1 MATQEEIEKLKM
13 NWLADPEWDIETT
26 EGFEEHAE
34 ELLKFRKQAEAEA
47 EAKHQANVE
56 KHADFVRVQTGV
68 LNADIV
74 SALHTWND
82 IENEVGAQ
90 DRYIGQSSGTVEQVN
105 AELMQAQVRATLLLA
120 AQVKRVA
127 DAIEA
132 QNDNEQVDFMTR
144 LYKVD

>member
-1 MATQEEIEKLKM
+1 MKTRIEIDKLKEQ
-13 NWLADPEWDIETT
+13 WKKDPDWDIECT
-26 EGFEEHAE
+26 EGFEDHVE
-34 ELLKFRKQAEAEA
+34 ELLSYRKEVEAEL
-47 EAKHQANVE
+47 EAKHQAKAE
-56 KHADFVRVQTGV
+56 KRADYVRVQTGV

-90 DRYIGQSSGTVEQVN
+90 DRYIGRFVNVEDQVI
-105 AELMQAQVRATLLLA
+105 AELKQAQVRAMLLLA

-132 QNDNEQVDFMTR
+132 QNENEQVDFMTR

>member
-1 MATQEEIEKLKM
+1 MATQEEIEKLKK

-56 KHADFVRVQTGV
+56 KRADFVRVQTGV

-90 DRYIGQSSGTVEQVN
+90 DRYIGQFSGTEEQVN

>member
-1 MATQEEIEKLKM
+1 MATREKIEKLKEG
-13 NWLADPEWDIETT
+13 WKKDPCWDIECT
-26 EGFEEHAE
+26 EGFEEHEE
-34 ELLKFRKQAEAEA
+34 ELLNYRKEVEAEWNAKYQAKA
-47 EAKHQANVE
+47 EKR
-56 KHADFVRVQTGV
+56 ADYVRVQTGV

-90 DRYIGQSSGTVEQVN
+90 DRYIGQFSGTEEQVN

>member
-1 MATQEEIEKLKM
+1 MATKEEIEKLKM
-13 NWLADPEWDIETT
+13 NWLTDPCWDIEVT

-34 ELLKFRKQAEAEA
+34 ELLLYRKEVEAKWL
-47 EAKHQANVE
+47 AKHQAKAE
-56 KHADFVRVQTGV
+56 KRADYVRVQTGV

-82 IENEVGAQ
+82 IENQVGAQ
-90 DRYIGQSSGTVEQVN
+90 DRFISQFSNEEQVC
-105 AELMQAQVRATLLLA
+105 AELMQAQVRAISLLA

>member
-1 MATQEEIEKLKM
+1 MATQNQINDLKA
-13 NWLADPEWDIETT
+13 NWLKDPCWDIENT
-26 EGFEEHAE
+26 EGFEDHEE
-34 ELLKFRKQAEAEA
+34 ELLSYRKEVEAEWD
-47 EAKHQANVE
+47 AKHKAKAE
-56 KHADFVRVQTGV
+56 KRADYVRVQTGV

-90 DRYIGQSSGTVEQVN
+90 DRFIGLFSETAEQVN
-105 AELMQAQVRATLLLA
+105 AELLQAQVRATLLLA

-127 DAIEA
+127 DAIKA
-132 QNDNEQVDFMTR
+132 QNENEQVDFMTR